1 MYKCTLYGHDWDD
14 WKEYSINR
22 IRGIKQK
29 MESRMCRRCFK
40 VEDRALPSLE
50 ERIVNI
56 LLSDISRE
64 EINRQLDNLEDIY
77 GFQKFTQS
85 VLFLARRKF
94 RVPHREPRYVTR
106 ERLVFYYLQH
116 QHELLTVLAER
127 AKMLVKYVN
136 L

>member
-1 MYKCTLYGHDWDD
+1 MNKCTLYGHDWDD
-14 WKEYSINR
+14 WKEYSINK

-29 MESRMCRRCFK
+29 MESRMCRRCPK
-40 VEDRALPSLE
+40 TEERLMPPLE

-56 LLSDISRE
+56 LVSDITRE
-64 EINRQLDNLEDIY
+64 EINRRLDNLQDTY
-77 GFQKFTQS
+77 GFQQFTQA

-127 AKMLVKYVN
+127 ARVMAKSIN

>member
-29 MESRMCRRCFK
+29 MESRMCRRCPK
-40 VEDRALPSLE
+40 IEERIMPPLE

-56 LLSDISRE
+56 LLSDITRE
-64 EINRQLDNLEDIY
+64 EMNRRLDNLEDSY
-77 GFQKFTQS
+77 GYQLFIQS

-94 RVPHREPRYVTR
+94 RVPHREPRYITKQ
-106 ERLVFYYLQH
+106 RLIFFYLQH

-127 AKMLVKYVN
+127 AKLMAKQVHL
-136 L
+136 